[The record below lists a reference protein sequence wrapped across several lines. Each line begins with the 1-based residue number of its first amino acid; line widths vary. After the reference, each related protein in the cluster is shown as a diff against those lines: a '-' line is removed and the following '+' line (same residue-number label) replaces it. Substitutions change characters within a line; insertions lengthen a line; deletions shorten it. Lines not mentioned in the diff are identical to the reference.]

1 METSRLPL
9 SSSIRGKLISAGYT
23 SLSSIS
29 SVSSTDLARGDSLLI
44 QKIVTDNV
52 KITESEAF
60 EILKMANQISGSS
73 SCNGRSSSLVN
84 GYNTGRLLRLPTLS
98 IFPKFSPLS
107 ALMNSS
113 NLSSSS
119 KPAFS
124 SFSQSSRS
132 GGRGRGN
139 ERDNDRRR
147 PQGRGGGGGGRGG
160 GGGGGGGGDRID
172 ALGRL
177 LTRILRHMASELR
190 LNMRGDGFVKAG
202 DLLSLNLKTSA
213 NVQLKS
219 HTIDEIR
226 EAVRRDNKQRF
237 SLVEENGELLI
248 RANQGH
254 SITLLLYCL
263 CLSVQTVES
272 EKLLKPILSP
282 EEAPVCVHGT
292 YRKNLESI
300 LASGLKRMNRLHVH
314 FSCGLPTDGEV
325 ISGMRRDVNLL
336 IFLDIKKALEDG
348 IAFYISDNK
357 VILTEG
363 VDGVVPVDYFQKIES
378 WPSRQPIPF

>member
-1 METSRLPL
+1 MYKIGRVLRFSSRP
-9 SSSIRGKLISAGYT
+9 
-23 SLSSIS
+23 
-29 SVSSTDLARGDSLLI
+29 
-44 QKIVTDNV
+44 
-52 KITESEAF
+52 
-60 EILKMANQISGSS
+60 
-73 SCNGRSSSLVN
+73 
-84 GYNTGRLLRLPTLS
+84 LPTCITLS
-98 IFPKFSPLS
+98 TFPRFSPLS
-107 ALMNSS
+107 ALMDAS
-113 NLSSSS
+113 NLGSSS

-147 PQGRGGGGGGRGG
+147 PQGRGGRGG
-160 GGGGGGGGDRID
+160 GGKDKID

-177 LTRILRHMASELR
+177 LTRILRHMATELR
-190 LNMRGDGFVKAG
+190 LNMRGDGFVKVE
-202 DLLSLNLKTSA
+202 DLLQLNLKTSA
-213 NVQLKS
+213 NIQLKS

-237 SLVEENGELLI
+237 SLVEENGDLFI

-254 SITLLLYCL
+254 SIT
-263 CLSVQTVES
+263 TVES

-292 YRKNLESI
+292 YKKNLESI
-300 LASGLKRMNRLHVH
+300 LASGLKRMDRLHVH

-325 ISGMRRDVNLL
+325 ISGMRRNVNVL

-363 VDGVVPVDYFQKIES
+363 VDGVVPVEYFQKIES